1 MPGTEHDDLTAR
13 CAQLEQQLAQ
23 QQKINAALMDRV
35 ERDMDLQG
43 GSFSLF
49 QAATALESKIA
60 ERTAAL
66 QQALADVER
75 SNRDLQAS
83 NEAAQQASRAKSA
96 FLATMSHELRTPMNG
111 VVGMTEILLNT
122 PLDAQQRRSALQ
134 IRDSAMSLLA
144 ILNDILDFSKI
155 DAGRMKLE
163 AIAFDLKKAADS
175 ALQLLMPEVNQKGLA
190 LIVDWP
196 QDVPVAVI
204 GDPTRFAQ
212 IVTNLVGN
220 AVKFTRQ
227 GSVTLRASLAFTIRS
242 VLLYRFEVID
252 TGIGIPADVIPRL
265 FESFTQSDSSITRQ
279 YGGSGLGLAIVR
291 RLCRLM
297 GGDCG
302 VSSAPGKGSTF
313 WFTIALERDACAV
326 PSTIDTGAIARTR
339 MVSVLPGA
347 DTIRRH
353 HVLLV
358 EDNTVNQ
365 EVASGLLDLI
375 GCDCTIAGNGR
386 EAVEALSRS
395 HEFDF
400 VLMDC
405 QMPLMDGFEATHR
418 VREYEQQ
425 HGRHTPIVALTANA
439 MAGDRDLCLASGMD
453 DFLSKPFQ
461 LHDLQN
467 LVEKWSPYRN
477 VAAETL
483 TRESLI

>member
-175 ALQLLMPEVNQKGLA
+175 AL
-190 LIVDWP
+190 
-196 QDVPVAVI
+196 
-204 GDPTRFAQ
+204 
-212 IVTNLVGN
+212 
-220 AVKFTRQ
+220 
-227 GSVTLRASLAFTIRS
+227 
-242 VLLYRFEVID
+242 
-252 TGIGIPADVIPRL
+252 
-265 FESFTQSDSSITRQ
+265 
-279 YGGSGLGLAIVR
+279 
-291 RLCRLM
+291 
-297 GGDCG
+297 
-302 VSSAPGKGSTF
+302 
-313 WFTIALERDACAV
+313 
-326 PSTIDTGAIARTR
+326 
-339 MVSVLPGA
+339 
-347 DTIRRH
+347 
-353 HVLLV
+353 
-358 EDNTVNQ
+358 
-365 EVASGLLDLI
+365 
-375 GCDCTIAGNGR
+375 
-386 EAVEALSRS
+386 
-395 HEFDF
+395 
-400 VLMDC
+400 
-405 QMPLMDGFEATHR
+405 
-418 VREYEQQ
+418 
-425 HGRHTPIVALTANA
+425 
-439 MAGDRDLCLASGMD
+439 
-453 DFLSKPFQ
+453 
-461 LHDLQN
+461 
-467 LVEKWSPYRN
+467 
-477 VAAETL
+477 
-483 TRESLI
+483 